1 MQALDTILEAIGNTP
16 IIKLNRVAGEDA
28 ASIYGK
34 YEAGNPSYS
43 VKDRIALAM
52 IEDAYAQGKIKPS
65 TLIVDAT
72 AGNTGVALAMVCAV
86 KKLKLLL
93 FMPEDASL
101 ERRKMFNGFGAKLVL
116 TPQEEGVKGAI
127 KRATQVLQENPDSYS
142 PKQFENPVNPKA
154 HAENT
159 AVEILNDF
167 PNGVDALVLG
177 VGTGG
182 SLTGVGSVLKKKN
195 KNTLIV
201 AVEPKKSAVISGGRV
216 GPHQIQQLG
225 VGFIPKNLDKDLIDR
240 VLTVDDV
247 EAFQMTKRLAQE
259 EGMLLGISSGANVC
273 AALKIAKELG
283 PKKNVLTFLAD
294 AGQRYFSIER
304 YFKE

>member
-1 MQALDTILEAIGNTP
+1 MQATILEAIGNTP
-16 IIKLNRVAGEDA
+16 IIKLNRVGGAA
-28 ASIYGK
+28 MASIYGK

-52 IEDAYAQGKIKPS
+52 IEDAYARGQIKPS

-101 ERRKMFNGFGAKLVL
+101 ERRKMFDGFGAKLVL
-116 TPQEEGVKGAI
+116 TPQSEGVEGAI
-127 KRATQVLQENPDSYS
+127 KRATKVLQENPDSYS

-167 PNGVDALVLG
+167 PHGVDALVLG

-182 SLTGVGSVLKKKN
+182 SLTGVGRVLKKKN

-201 AVEPKKSAVISGGRV
+201 AVEPKKSAVISGGIS
-216 GPHQIQQLG
+216 GSHQIQQLG
-225 VGFIPKNLDKDLIDR
+225 VGFIPKNLDKSLIDR
-240 VLTVDDV
+240 VITVDDI
-247 EAFQMTKRLAQE
+247 EAFQMTKRLAKE
-259 EGMLLGISSGANVC
+259 EGMLLGISSGSNVY

-283 PKKNVLTFLAD
+283 PKKKVLTFLAD